1 MKLSLPKQFT
11 KCFAWHSSST
21 IKNLLICSQAI
32 LDAQTTNLNKAK
44 DKVGRITGKVETQPL
59 SNYKRLLRFF
69 DCEQKEELVK
79 SLLLVSFYFIRPR
92 RVKYLTL
99 NR

>member
-11 KCFAWHSSST
+11 KCFAGHSSST

-59 SNYKRLLRFF
+59 SNYKRLLRF
-69 DCEQKEELVK
+69 LT
-79 SLLLVSFYFIRPR
+79 VSKKRNWSKAY
-92 RVKYLTL
+92 Y
-99 NR
+99 